1 LESGSTET
9 DVPDELKAAH
19 RELTSE
25 VMGREGVTGTAIG
38 SDGGRPCLKVYV
50 SDAAA
55 ERRLPTTVRG
65 FRVVV
70 EATGTFKRL

>member
-1 LESGSTET
+1 MGT
-9 DVPDELKAAH
+9 DVSVDLRSAH
-19 RELTSE
+19 EELTAK
-25 VMGREGVTGTAIG
+25 VMGRKGVAGTAIG

-55 ERRLPTTVRG
+55 GSALPKTVRG
-65 FRVVV
+65 YRVVV